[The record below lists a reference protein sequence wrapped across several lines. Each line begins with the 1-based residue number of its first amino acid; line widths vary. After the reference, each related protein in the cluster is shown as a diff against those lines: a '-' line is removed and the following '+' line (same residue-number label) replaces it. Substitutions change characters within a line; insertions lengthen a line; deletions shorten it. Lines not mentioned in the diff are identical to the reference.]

1 MLAAIAAA
9 EANVASCFAALSHAE
24 GEDNDLVQALK
35 QAQGDLASL
44 QLASSRQQ
52 CVDELANDSNGGG
65 EAAALALDSLR
76 ASGVVPSR
84 ECFHAA
90 LAACARAE
98 SPESESG
105 APEGEWAVLLVD
117 EAAAAGAADAT
128 AISFA
133 MRACARSRAWGS
145 AAQVLETALAHDC
158 VPCAEELDA
167 LLLCCSGDAR
177 SGEED
182 AARLAREA
190 AAELLAL
197 DPNYYAA
204 AAPEGGGIGDQQNQ
218 QQEEVDGSSL
228 STSRAL
234 VALPAPLASSPA
246 IDVVIE
252 ATLRGL
258 LAAQLAAGPATSV
271 LPAGG
276 VAVRLSPP
284 EVALARSRAAAG
296 RAALVLDEALEEVS
310 VEALLERIG
319 GDLDDDDDDDNGD
332 GDGAGS
338 TGGGAMG
345 VAPQPT
351 WAALEATHVV
361 PSWETIWREAQEP
374 AATPPPTTTTTT
386 TTTTAPALAPPP
398 PPPPAPPLAMPAE
411 MASALGARLGS
422 KLGMELGVTAEGSEA
437 WRLRAEDVEAW
448 VRSEC
453 LAVWHADSA
462 ALETR
467 RVAEEKAAAERK
479 AAKADALARTVASAA
494 RLRQQRE
501 RRWVAKNDRLMMDA
515 ERQRRHKASVFE
527 VALESMAVKAA
538 QKSGVDV
545 DGALEKRQSSAA
557 NAAAGEGKGGR
568 RRQRAGVS
576 GVSGGGG
583 GGGGGGASK
592 GVGSDGGSTPPPPAE
607 AFLARDVSALDGV
620 GPKRA
625 EALRRA
631 GLRTVGDIA
640 RLTPAQVEAT
650 ASEHGVP
657 RRALEGWVQIAR
669 HGSSSAT

>member
-1 MLAAIAAA
+1 
-9 EANVASCFAALSHAE
+9 
-24 GEDNDLVQALK
+24 
-35 QAQGDLASL
+35 
-44 QLASSRQQ
+44 
-52 CVDELANDSNGGG
+52 
-65 EAAALALDSLR
+65 
-76 ASGVVPSR
+76 
-84 ECFHAA
+84 
-90 LAACARAE
+90 
-98 SPESESG
+98 
-105 APEGEWAVLLVD
+105 
-117 EAAAAGAADAT
+117 
-128 AISFA
+128 
-133 MRACARSRAWGS
+133 
-145 AAQVLETALAHDC
+145 
-158 VPCAEELDA
+158 
-167 LLLCCSGDAR
+167 
-177 SGEED
+177 
-182 AARLAREA
+182 
-190 AAELLAL
+190 
-197 DPNYYAA
+197 
-204 AAPEGGGIGDQQNQ
+204 
-218 QQEEVDGSSL
+218 
-228 STSRAL
+228 
-234 VALPAPLASSPA
+234 
-246 IDVVIE
+246 
-252 ATLRGL
+252 
-258 LAAQLAAGPATSV
+258 
-271 LPAGG
+271 
-276 VAVRLSPP
+276 
-284 EVALARSRAAAG
+284 
-296 RAALVLDEALEEVS
+296 
-310 VEALLERIG
+310 
-319 GDLDDDDDDDNGD
+319 
-332 GDGAGS
+332 
-338 TGGGAMG
+338 
-345 VAPQPT
+345 
-351 WAALEATHVV
+351 
-361 PSWETIWREAQEP
+361 
-374 AATPPPTTTTTT
+374 
-386 TTTTAPALAPPP
+386 
-398 PPPPAPPLAMPAE
+398 MPAE

-448 VRSEC
+448 VLSEC

-467 RVAEEKAAAERK
+467 RVAEAAAAAERK
-479 AAKADALARTVASAA
+479 AAKADALARTEASAA

-501 RRWVAKNDRLMMDA
+501 RRWATKNDRLMMDV

-576 GVSGGGG
+576 GGGG

-592 GVGSDGGSTPPPPAE
+592 GVGSDARSTPPPPAE